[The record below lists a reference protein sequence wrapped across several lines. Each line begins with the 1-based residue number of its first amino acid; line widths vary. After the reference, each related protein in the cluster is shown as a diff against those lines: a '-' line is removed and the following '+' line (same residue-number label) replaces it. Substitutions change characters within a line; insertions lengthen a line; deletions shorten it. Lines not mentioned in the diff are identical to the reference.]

1 MGRHAIG
8 STLGLCLILPFGHD
22 AHQTRMLRIMLM
34 FEGGWLFLW
43 EMNICLLW
51 LFLMLLTTTLHNKL
65 AGAASAWIA
74 TAATSTPSVAPSTAA
89 AAAAATGRTAGIA
102 MPTGSQAR
110 IAAGTAAAAGGG
122 ANPCAHDYCRS
133 LALLL
138 LLLVAAASSR
148 SLVLCHQMSF
158 LGGRLLLFLL
168 LATGR
173 MF

>member
-1 MGRHAIG
+1 
-8 STLGLCLILPFGHD
+8 
-22 AHQTRMLRIMLM
+22 
-34 FEGGWLFLW
+34 LFLW

-138 LLLVAAASSR
+138 LLVIVAIVIDASSR
-148 SLVLCHQMSF
+148 SLVFCHQVPF

-168 LATGR
+168 AARR